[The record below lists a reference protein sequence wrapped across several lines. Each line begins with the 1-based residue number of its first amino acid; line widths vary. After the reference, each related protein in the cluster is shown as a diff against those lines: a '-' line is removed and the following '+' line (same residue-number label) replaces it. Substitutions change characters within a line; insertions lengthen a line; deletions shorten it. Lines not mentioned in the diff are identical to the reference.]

1 LKDYFLANDTSKNR
15 IRYNIYQLMNHFEK
29 MHDVMDKLLDFQI
42 QEEIAKDYI
51 EEYFVEMEKL
61 HLELLGELKKQ
72 IKFEES
78 HINEAIR
85 RTTNFLT
92 ALNIIDLNRDDWIIL
107 TTKSLMDKSYYRK
120 IKALVFNP

>member
-1 LKDYFLANDTSKNR
+1 
-15 IRYNIYQLMNHFEK
+15 MNHFEK

>member
-1 LKDYFLANDTSKNR
+1 MKDYFLANDTSKNR